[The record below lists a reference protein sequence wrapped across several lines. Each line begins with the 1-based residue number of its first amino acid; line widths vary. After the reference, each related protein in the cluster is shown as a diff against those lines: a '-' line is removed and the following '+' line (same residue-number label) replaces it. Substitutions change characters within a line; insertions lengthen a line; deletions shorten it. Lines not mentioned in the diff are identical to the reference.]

1 MLPGGVSSYEMILV
15 GIVALLLFGKNL
27 PDVARKAGKSLAEFK
42 RGMMGLEREFQS
54 AMDDSPS
61 KSSYSRTASTTTPAA
76 SRRPEPLDDRMA
88 EVRAPRFAPPAAPP
102 HADS

>member
-42 RGMMGLEREFQS
+42 RGMTGLQREFQI
-54 AMDDSPS
+54 AMDDTPTKSRSSSS
-61 KSSYSRTASTTTPAA
+61 KSTSTAA
-76 SRRPEPLDDRMA
+76 RRPEPLDDRMA

-102 HADS
+102 HAES